1 MAVARPCGTYD
12 ESYAKDMAIVRTRL
26 QWIILVVG
34 LIFLLSLPLFLGGR
48 WLNLL
53 NLIGISLIAVHG
65 LNILTGYCGQISLG
79 QAAFMAVGAY
89 TSGVLTAKLGFPFWV
104 ALPCAALSAGVVGLI
119 FGLPSLRVKGFYLAM
134 ATLAAQFIIPA
145 LISHPLEGITNGVRS
160 LVVPVPKLGQMAF
173 TSPQSMFYI
182 IIPIAV
188 LMTFFAKNLVRT
200 GVGRAF
206 IAIRDN
212 DLAAEVQGVNVFRY
226 KLLAFFICSV
236 YAGVAGCLWAH
247 WMRAINPDHFT
258 LMDSIWYVG
267 MMIVGGMGSTAGA
280 VFGVAFLRILDEL
293 TKVGVMWL
301 SGIFVAWA
309 AFLQAALGPIVY
321 GLVIILFIVFEPRGL
336 AHRWEIFKT
345 SYRLRPFAY

>member
-1 MAVARPCGTYD
+1 M
-12 ESYAKDMAIVRTRL
+12 S
-26 QWIILVVG
+26 
-34 LIFLLSLPLFLGGR
+34 
-48 WLNLL
+48 
-53 NLIGISLIAVHG
+53 
-65 LNILTGYCGQISLG
+65 
-79 QAAFMAVGAY
+79 VGAY
-89 TSGVLTAKLGFPFWV
+89 TSGVLTTKLGFSFWA
-104 ALPCAALSAGVVGLI
+104 ALPCAALSAGVIGLI

-145 LISHPLEGITNGVRS
+145 IIANPLEPLTGGVHS
-160 LVVPVPKLGQMAF
+160 LKVPPPEIGGFVF
-173 TSPQSMFYI
+173 RTPQSMFYI

-206 IAIRDN
+206 VAIRDN
-212 DLAAEVQGVNVFRY
+212 DLAAEVQGVNVFAY

-258 LMDSIWYVG
+258 MMDSIWYVG

-280 VFGVAFLRILDEL
+280 VFGVSFLRILDEL
-293 TKVGVMWL
+293 TKTGVTWL
-301 SGIFVAWA
+301 SSLSIMGTSG
-309 AFLQAALGPIVY
+309 AFIQASLGPIVY
-321 GLVIILFIVFEPRGL
+321 GLVITLFIIFEPRGL
-336 AHRWEIFKT
+336 AHLWEMFKA

>member
-336 AHRWEIFKT
+336 AHRWEIFKA

>member
-1 MAVARPCGTYD
+1 MRPCGTYD
-12 ESYAKDMAIVRTRL
+12 ESYAQDMAIVRTRL
-26 QWIILVVG
+26 QWILLIGG
-34 LIFLLSLPLFLGGR
+34 LIFLFSLPLFAGGR

-89 TSGVLTAKLGFPFWV
+89 TSGVLTAKLGFSFWV
-104 ALPCAALSAGVVGLI
+104 ALPCAALSAGIVGLI

-134 ATLAAQFIIPA
+134 ATLAAQFIIPS
-145 LISHPLEGITNGVRS
+145 LISHPLEGITEGIHT
-160 LVVPVPKLGQMAF
+160 LIVPPPKVGGIVC

-188 LMTFFAKNLVRT
+188 VMTFFAKNLVRT

-206 IAIRDN
+206 VAIRDN
-212 DLAAEVQGVNVFRY
+212 DLAAEVQGVNVFGY
-226 KLLAFFICSV
+226 KLLAFFICSA
-236 YAGVAGCLWAH
+236 YAGVAGSLWAH
-247 WMRAINPDHFT
+247 WMRAINPDHFS

-267 MMIVGGMGSTAGA
+267 MMIVGGLGSTAGA
-280 VFGVAFLRILDEL
+280 VFGVGFLRILDEL
-293 TKVGVMWL
+293 TKELVMWL
-301 SGIFVAWA
+301 SGFFGAGG

-336 AHRWEIFKT
+336 AHRWEVFKA

>member
-1 MAVARPCGTYD
+1 MRPCGTFD
-12 ESYAKDMAIVRTRL
+12 RSYAQDMAIIRTRL
-26 QWIILVVG
+26 QWIILIVG
-34 LIFLLSLPLFLGGR
+34 LVLLFSAPLFASGR

-53 NLIGISLIAVHG
+53 NLIGISVIAVHG

-89 TSGVLTAKLGFPFWV
+89 TSGVLTAKLGFSFWA
-104 ALPCAALSAGVVGLI
+104 ALPCAAVSAGIVGLI

-134 ATLAAQFIIPA
+134 ATLAAQFIIPT
-145 LISHPLEGITNGVRS
+145 LLVNLLGPITGGVLTLRVPPPEIGGIICRT
-160 LVVPVPKLGQMAF
+160 PE
-173 TSPQSMFYI
+173 SMFYI

-212 DLAAEVQGVNVFRY
+212 ELAAEVQGVNVFGY

-247 WMRAINPDHFT
+247 WMRAINPEHFT
-258 LMDSIWYVG
+258 LMNSIWYVG
-267 MMIVGGMGSTAGA
+267 MVIVGGMGSTAGA
-280 VFGVAFLRILDEL
+280 VFGTVFLRILDEF
-293 TKVGVMWL
+293 TKTLGMSL
-301 SGIFVAWA
+301 AMTFPAWA
-309 AFLQAALGPIVY
+309 AFVQATLTQIVY
-321 GLVIILFIVFEPRGL
+321 GLVIILFIIFEPRGL
-336 AHRWEIFKT
+336 AHRWEIFKA
-345 SYRLRPFAY
+345 SYRLRPFPY

>member
-1 MAVARPCGTYD
+1 MRPCGTYD
-12 ESYAKDMAIVRTRL
+12 ESYAEDMAIVRTRL
-26 QWIILVVG
+26 QWIILVAG
-34 LIFLLSLPLFLGGR
+34 LVLLFSLPLFVGGR

-65 LNILTGYCGQISLG
+65 LNILTGYCGQMSLG

-89 TSGVLTAKLGFPFWV
+89 TSGILTAKLGFSFWA
-104 ALPCAALSAGVVGLI
+104 ALPCAALSAGIVGLI

-134 ATLAAQFIIPA
+134 ATLAAQFIIPS
-145 LISHPLEGITNGVRS
+145 LISNPLEGITGGVHS
-160 LVVPVPKLGQMAF
+160 LIVPAPMVGDIACKSA
-173 TSPQSMFYI
+173 QSMFYI
-182 IIPIAV
+182 IIPITV

-236 YAGVAGCLWAH
+236 YAGVAGSLWAH
-247 WMRAINPDHFT
+247 WMRAINPSHFT
-258 LMDSIWYVG
+258 LMDSIWYAG

-280 VFGVAFLRILDEL
+280 VFGVAFLRILDES
-293 TKVGVMWL
+293 TKVFVMWL
-301 SGIFVAWA
+301 TGIFPAWGS
-309 AFLQAALGPIVY
+309 FLQAALGPIVY
-321 GLVIILFIVFEPRGL
+321 GLVIILFIVLEPRGL
-336 AHRWEIFKT
+336 AHRWEMFKA

>member
-89 TSGVLTAKLGFPFWV
+89 TSGVLTAKMGFPFWA

-160 LVVPVPKLGQMAF
+160 LVVPAPKLGQMAF
-173 TSPQSMFYI
+173 TSPQSMFYV

-236 YAGVAGCLWAH
+236 YAGVAGSLWAH

-301 SGIFVAWA
+301 SGIFVAWG

-321 GLVIILFIVFEPRGL
+321 GLVIMLFIIFEPRGL

>member
-321 GLVIILFIVFEPRGL
+321 GLVIILFIIFEPRGL

>member
-34 LIFLLSLPLFLGGR
+34 IAFLLSLPLFLGGR

-89 TSGVLTAKLGFPFWV
+89 TSGILTAKLGFPFWA

-182 IIPIAV
+182 IIPIAI

-293 TKVGVMWL
+293 TKVGVIWL

-321 GLVIILFIVFEPRGL
+321 GLVIILFIIFEPRGL

>member
-160 LVVPVPKLGQMAF
+160 LVVPAPKLGQMAF

-247 WMRAINPDHFT
+247 WMRAINPDHFM

-301 SGIFVAWA
+301 SGIFVAWG

-321 GLVIILFIVFEPRGL
+321 GLVIILFIIFEPRGL
-336 AHRWEIFKT
+336 AHRWEILKA

>member
-12 ESYAKDMAIVRTRL
+12 ESYAEDMAIVRTRL
-26 QWIILVVG
+26 QWIILILG
-34 LIFLLSLPLFLGGR
+34 LILLFSLPLFISGR
-48 WLNLL
+48 WLNLI
-53 NLIGISLIAVHG
+53 NFIGISLIAVHG

-89 TSGVLTAKLGFPFWV
+89 TSGILTAKLGWSFWA
-104 ALPCAALSAGVVGLI
+104 ALPCAALIAGVVGLV

-145 LISHPLEGITNGVRS
+145 LLSNPLEGLTGGVHS
-160 LVVPVPKLGQMAF
+160 LRVPAPRVGDFAC
-173 TSPQSMFYI
+173 TSAQSMFYI
-182 IIPIAV
+182 VIPIAV

-212 DLAAEVQGVNVFRY
+212 DLAAEVQGVNVFQY

-293 TKVGVMWL
+293 TKILGMWL
-301 SGIFVAWA
+301 SGIFVAWG

-321 GLVIILFIVFEPRGL
+321 GLVIILFIIFEPRGL
-336 AHRWEIFKT
+336 AHRWEVFKA

>member
-89 TSGVLTAKLGFPFWV
+89 TSGVLTAKMGFPFWA

-173 TSPQSMFYI
+173 TSPQSMFYV

-236 YAGVAGCLWAH
+236 YAGVAGSLWAH

-301 SGIFVAWA
+301 SGIFVAWG

-321 GLVIILFIVFEPRGL
+321 GLVIMLFIIFEPRGL

>member
-1 MAVARPCGTYD
+1 MRPCGTYD
-12 ESYAKDMAIVRTRL
+12 ESYAEDMAIVRTRL
-26 QWIILVVG
+26 QWIILVAG
-34 LIFLLSLPLFLGGR
+34 LVLLFSLPLFVGGR

-65 LNILTGYCGQISLG
+65 LNILTGYTGQISLG

-89 TSGVLTAKLGFPFWV
+89 TSGLLTAKLGFSFWV
-104 ALPCAALSAGVVGLI
+104 ALPCAALSAGIVGLI

-134 ATLAAQFIIPA
+134 ATLAAQFIIPS
-145 LISHPLEGITNGVRS
+145 LISNPLAGITGGTHS
-160 LVVPVPKLGQMAF
+160 LVVPAPRVGEIAC

-182 IIPIAV
+182 IIPIAI

-212 DLAAEVQGVNVFRY
+212 DLAAEVQGVNVFGY
-226 KLLAFFICSV
+226 KLLAFFVCSV
-236 YAGVAGCLWAH
+236 YAGVAGSLWAH

-258 LMDSIWYVG
+258 LMDSIWYAG

-280 VFGVAFLRILDEL
+280 VFGVGFLRSLDEA
-293 TKVGVMWL
+293 TKVFVMSL
-301 SGIFVAWA
+301 SDIFPAWG
-309 AFLQAALGPIVY
+309 AFLQAALGPMVY